1 MFLIPWSGLEGGLM
15 VLTGG
20 LAALLTTELK
30 ADLVVE
36 YGENLEP
43 FILSRPETEA
53 ELRLA

>member
-1 MFLIPWSGLEGGLM
+1 M

-43 FILSRPETEA
+43 FILSRPVTEA